1 MCLSGNISVLEQEV
15 CTRLFKVQKAWKGI
29 QVRFVLWISLWKRK
43 QNEIQKM
50 SLFQILQMSN
60 LNLGI
65 SNPSI
70 SGFQKINFT
79 CHVIFDPMSALSFL
93 CSGVLTRPKAMSCK
107 WSLAMFLTRQ
117 LKSCFI
123 QCLLISLQL
132 GDLEGNRSA
141 GFRRDENETHG
152 VLALWILVVGRLLSY
167 CEGNSSGA
175 MLNFGRVKVQ
185 FSFSQWHHLLRLPES
200 NRTGE
205 K

>member
-1 MCLSGNISVLEQEV
+1 MKYRRWVFFRYFKWAIWILE
-15 CTRLFKVQKAWKGI
+15 TATPAFLDSKKSTSPA
-29 QVRFVLWISLWKRK
+29 
-43 QNEIQKM
+43 M
-50 SLFQILQMSN
+50 SS
-60 LNLGI
+60 
-65 SNPSI
+65 SI
-70 SGFQKINFT
+70 PK
-79 CHVIFDPMSALSFL
+79 ALSFL

-107 WSLAMFLTRQ
+107 WSLAMFLTSQ

-123 QCLLISLQL
+123 QCVLISLQL

-167 CEGNSSGA
+167 REDNSSGA